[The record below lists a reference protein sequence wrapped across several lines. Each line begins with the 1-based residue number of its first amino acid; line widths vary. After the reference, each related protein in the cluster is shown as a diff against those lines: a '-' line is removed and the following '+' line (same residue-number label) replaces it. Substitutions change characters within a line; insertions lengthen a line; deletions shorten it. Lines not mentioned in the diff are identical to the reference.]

1 MQDSDLKT
9 LLASSEWPDNPEELS
24 QMLDGLSAKL
34 PRNINFSPDSIEKD
48 LAKLVLGLIEFIRRL
63 LERQAIRRVENGG
76 LSAGQI
82 EDLGLAL
89 LKLESKMQELKGLFG
104 LSDED
109 INLDLGP
116 VGRLF

>member
-1 MQDSDLKT
+1 MRDCDLKT
-9 LLASSEWPDNPEELS
+9 LAGSSEWPETPEDLAG
-24 QMLDGLSAKL
+24 MLDSLSSKL
-34 PRNINFSPDSIEKD
+34 PRSVNLNPDSIEKD

-82 EDLGLAL
+82 ENLGLAL
-89 LKLESKMQELKGLFG
+89 LKLESKMHELKTVFG

-116 VGRLF
+116 VGRLL

>member
-1 MQDSDLKT
+1 MQEAGLKK
-9 LLASSEWPDNPEELS
+9 LVGSSEWQDNPEELVRV
-24 QMLDGLSAKL
+24 LDGLSTNL
-34 PRNINFSPDSIEKD
+34 PRNINLSPDSIEKD
-48 LAKLVLGLIEFIRRL
+48 LAKLVLGLIEFVRRL

-76 LSAGQI
+76 LSVGQI
-82 EDLGLAL
+82 ENLGLAL
-89 LKLESKMQELKGLFG
+89 LKLESKMQELKDLFG

>member
-1 MQDSDLKT
+1 MQDPDLKT
-9 LLASSEWPDNPEELS
+9 LAVRSEWPENPEELTR
-24 QMLDGLSAKL
+24 MLDGLSAKL
-34 PRNINFSPDSIEKD
+34 PRNINISSDSIEKD

-76 LSAGQI
+76 LSAEQT

-89 LKLESKMQELKGLFG
+89 LKLENKMQELKDLFG

-116 VGRLF
+116 IGRLF